1 MISRAH
7 NEFKFF
13 NLNLKK
19 NTDIDYFKTLFEI
32 NKRFLVERYGKSLK
46 LKKSVLK
53 IDEDLEVNDM
63 ALDIISS
70 VICGPTKIILSE
82 PENIQLILSK
92 IEESYKSLTNEN
104 TKKIYEITIKNLD
117 NILKTCREDKFIDKF
132 PNFNYP
138 DDSSTLYHSS
148 WKLPLVSF
156 ETIDVDEDW
165 EERFYEYMESHFEF
179 IGKLYNKDYSNTH
192 EIEAYHNFA
201 KLVTF
206 IKNAIQDGHIK
217 LQYVATKYGPN
228 KDKDNSIGMYI
239 NQIDSDETI
248 SLTNDKRC
256 LTSLEKIYSIKN
268 PEEESNNLSF
278 IQEVFLHTI

>member
-1 MISRAH
+1 MISSDH

-19 NTDIDYFKTLFEI
+19 NSDIDYFKTLFEI
-32 NKRFLVERYGKSLK
+32 NKRFLVERYGKSLE

-92 IEESYKSLTNEN
+92 IEESYESLTHEN
-104 TKKIYEITIKNLD
+104 TKKIYEITIKNIK
-117 NILKTCREDKFIDKF
+117 NILDTCNEDKFIDKF

-138 DDSSTLYHSS
+138 DDSSPVYHSS

-192 EIEAYHNFA
+192 ENEAYQNFDN
-201 KLVTF
+201 LVTF
-206 IKNAIQDGHIK
+206 IKNAIQDGYIK
-217 LQYVATKYGPN
+217 LQYVATRYGPN

-239 NQIDSDETI
+239 NQIDHDEKI
-248 SLTNDKRC
+248 LLTNDKRY
-256 LTSLEKIYSIKN
+256 LTSLEKICSIKN

-278 IQEVFLHTI
+278 IQEVFLHTV

>member
-19 NTDIDYFKTLFEI
+19 NTDIEYFKTLFEI
-32 NKRFLVERYGKSLK
+32 NKRFLVERYGKSLE

-53 IDEDLEVNDM
+53 NDEDLEVNDM

-179 IGKLYNKDYSNTH
+179 IGKLYNKDYSNNH
-192 EIEAYHNFA
+192 ENEAYHNFA

>member
-138 DDSSTLYHSS
+138 NELSPVYHSS

-156 ETIDVDEDW
+156 ETIDLDDDW
-165 EERFYEYMESHFEF
+165 EETFYEYMESHFEF
-179 IGKLYNKDYSNTH
+179 IGKLYNKDYSNIH
-192 EIEAYHNFA
+192 ENEAYHNFD
-201 KLVTF
+201 KLVSF

-239 NQIDSDETI
+239 NQIGSDETI